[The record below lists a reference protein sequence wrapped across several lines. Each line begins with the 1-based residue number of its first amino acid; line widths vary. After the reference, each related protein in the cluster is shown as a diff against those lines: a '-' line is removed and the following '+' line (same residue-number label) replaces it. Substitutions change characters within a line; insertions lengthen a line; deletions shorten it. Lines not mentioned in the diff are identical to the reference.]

1 MKRMI
6 TTILLLLLFV
16 PLFSQDR
23 TLEKVDE
30 NVYRYRVTNS
40 EGSVTQKGTYIKNE
54 EGNLL
59 MHGYWSNDLGT
70 KALYKRGILVWIKPK
85 GHPRYTYKEI
95 ELEQLKA
102 EVRRLKDL
110 IALNGQSSVSYT
122 HLTLPTNREV

>member
-1 MKRMI
+1 MKTMI

-16 PLFSQDR
+16 PLYSQDR

-30 NVYRYRVTNS
+30 NVYRYRVTDND
-40 EGSVTQKGTYIKNE
+40 GSVTQKGTYIKNE

-85 GHPRYTYKEI
+85 GHPRYTYEQI
-95 ELEQLKA
+95 EYEQMKA
-102 EVRRLKDL
+102 EIKRLKSL
-110 IALNGQSSVSYT
+110 VAQIN
-122 HLTLPTNREV
+122 